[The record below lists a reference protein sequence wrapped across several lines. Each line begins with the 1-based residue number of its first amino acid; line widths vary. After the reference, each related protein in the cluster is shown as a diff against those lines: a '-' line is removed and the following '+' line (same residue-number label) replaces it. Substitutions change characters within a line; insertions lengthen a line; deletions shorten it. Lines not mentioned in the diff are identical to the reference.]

1 MATTTAARRRLIRRL
16 VHEHRPARQRELVD
30 LLADAGHTVTQA
42 TVSRDLD
49 ALGAAKAR
57 DEEGGHYIIPGPA
70 SADAGGRTDLVGEF
84 VDEISASGNLV
95 VLRTPP
101 GAAHMVAGVIDRAN
115 IDGVVG
121 TVAGDDTI
129 LVVAPDDV
137 EGRELAKRFEQMG
150 VA

>member
-1 MATTTAARRRLIRRL
+1 M
-16 VHEHRPARQRELVD
+16 
-30 LLADAGHTVTQA
+30 LADAGHTVSQA

-57 DEEGGHYIIPGPA
+57 DEEGGHYVISRST
-70 SADAGGRTDLVGEF
+70 SAEAGATSDLVAEF
-84 VDEISASGNLV
+84 VDEIAASGNLV

-115 IDGVVG
+115 IEGVVG

-129 LVVAPDDV
+129 LVVAPDGA
-137 EGRELAKRFEQMG
+137 EGRTLAKRFEQMG

>member
-1 MATTTAARRRLIRRL
+1 MASTTAARRRLIRRL
-16 VHEHRPARQRELVD
+16 VHDHRPGRQSELVE
-30 LLADAGHTVTQA
+30 LLAGEGHTVTQA

-57 DEEGGHYIIPGPA
+57 DEEGGHYVIPRPP
-70 SADAGGRTDLVGEF
+70 SPEAGSTSELVAEF
-84 VDEISASGNLV
+84 VDEIATSGNLV

-115 IDGVVG
+115 LEGVVG

-129 LVVAPDDV
+129 LVVAPDGV
-137 EGRELAKRFEQMG
+137 GGRNLAERFEQMG
-150 VA
+150 GS

>member
-16 VHEHRPARQRELVD
+16 VHAHRPGRQSELVD
-30 LLADAGHTVTQA
+30 LLAAEGHTVTQA

-57 DEEGGHYIIPGPA
+57 DEEGGHYVIPPSPPVETG
-70 SADAGGRTDLVGEF
+70 AGIDLVAEF
-84 VDEISASGNLV
+84 VDEIAAASNLV
-95 VLRTPP
+95 VLKTPP
-101 GAAHMVAGVIDRAN
+101 GAAHMVAGAIDRAQVE
-115 IDGVVG
+115 GVVG

-129 LVVAPDDV
+129 LVVALDGAD
-137 EGRELAKRFEQMG
+137 GRELAQRFEQMG